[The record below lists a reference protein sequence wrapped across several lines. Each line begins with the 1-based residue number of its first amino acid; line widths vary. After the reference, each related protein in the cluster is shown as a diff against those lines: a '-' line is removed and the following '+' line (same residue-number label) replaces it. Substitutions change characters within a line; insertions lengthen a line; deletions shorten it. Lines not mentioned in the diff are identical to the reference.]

1 MIRGCREQLGS
12 LARVMGGQAR
22 ASVQLAG
29 WAEQW
34 LGADA
39 SEAVRR
45 ELLAELAHL
54 HVITA
59 WCCHDGGA
67 AARSHYHVGRAVEL
81 ATAAGDSYEAA
92 FALRHA
98 GMMLV
103 DRGAPNDGLKLLQL
117 GDLRLNQAGP
127 DHPQVHVVRSQI
139 HLVSAFALS
148 QLGDSESVRAQ
159 AREHLA
165 KSRDKWVP
173 PNAHAKGDM
182 DLITGMTYLHL
193 GRFDAAEA
201 ATASSVQTFTQS
213 GDRREGVVSD
223 LMLAH
228 LQAGELR
235 GLVLA
240 KSAIDEVARTRSGVA
255 RGVYL
260 PTLIHT
266 LDTRPG
272 SDAKDLARRARQLAA

>member
-1 MIRGCREQLGS
+1 SS
-12 LARVMGGQAR
+12 LARVRGGQAR

-45 ELLAELAHL
+45 DLLAELAHL

-67 AARSHYHVGRAVEL
+67 VARSHHHFGRAVEL

-98 GMMLV
+98 GMMLI
-103 DRGAPNDGLKLLQL
+103 DRGAPNNALKLLQL
-117 GDLRLNQAGP
+117 GDVRLNQAAP
-127 DHPQVHVVRSQI
+127 DHPLVPVVRSQI
-139 HLVSAFALS
+139 HLVSGFALS

-159 AREHLA
+159 AREHLV
-165 KSRDKWVP
+165 KSRDRWTP

-182 DLITGMTYLHL
+182 NLITGMTYLHL
-193 GRFDAAEA
+193 GRLDAAEA
-201 ATASSVQTFTQS
+201 ATASSVRTFLQS

-228 LQAGELR
+228 LHLQAGEPR
-235 GLVLA
+235 GLALA
-240 KSAIDEVARTRSGVA
+240 NSAIDEVARTRSGVA
-255 RGVYL
+255 RRVYL

-266 LDTRPG
+266 LDARPG

>member
-1 MIRGCREQLGS
+1 
-12 LARVMGGQAR
+12 MGGQAR

-67 AARSHYHVGRAVEL
+67 VARSHYHIGRAVEL
-81 ATAAGDSYEAA
+81 ATAADDSYEAA
-92 FALRHA
+92 YALRHA

-103 DRGAPNDGLKLLQL
+103 DRGAPNNGLKLLQL
-117 GDLRLNQAGP
+117 GDVRLSQAAP
-127 DHPQVHVVRSQI
+127 NHPLVPVVRSEI
-139 HLVSAFALS
+139 HVMCAFALS

-165 KSRDKWVP
+165 QSRDKWVP

-182 DLITGMTYLHL
+182 DLVTGMTYLHL

-223 LMLAH
+223 LMLAHLH